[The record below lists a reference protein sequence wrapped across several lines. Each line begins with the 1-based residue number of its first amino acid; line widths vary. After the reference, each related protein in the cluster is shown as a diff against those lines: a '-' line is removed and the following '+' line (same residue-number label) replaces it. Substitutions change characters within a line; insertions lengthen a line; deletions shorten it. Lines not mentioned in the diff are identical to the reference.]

1 MQGEITLK
9 QYRKNNVLKT
19 LLRRFFFLFL
29 YVCYQFVLLDKYTI
43 ASFAIGF
50 SFGHIGGRYL

>member
-43 ASFAIGF
+43 ALFAIGF